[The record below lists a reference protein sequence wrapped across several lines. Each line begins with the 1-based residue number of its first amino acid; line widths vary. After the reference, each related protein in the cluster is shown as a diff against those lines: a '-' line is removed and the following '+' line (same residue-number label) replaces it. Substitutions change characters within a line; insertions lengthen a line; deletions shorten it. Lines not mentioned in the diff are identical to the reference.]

1 MTPPPATAAAAPARA
16 PVPTRR
22 RRPSRR
28 PQTRRA
34 PATRPAASATPI
46 PAAAARTVGVVRD
59 ISESPLIDRIIAS
72 RAWIPVLGL
81 MLAGIVGLNVVGMT
95 INAKAGQASA
105 RVEALN
111 QENSALRAQIAE
123 SLSSDR
129 AAQSAATIGM
139 YRPDPAEVTYLR
151 ARRGDAARAAQLLG
165 YR

>member
-1 MTPPPATAAAAPARA
+1 MTPPTATAAAPARA

-22 RRPSRR
+22 QPRRR

-34 PATRPAASATPI
+34 PATRPVSGTTPI
-46 PAAAARTVGVVRD
+46 PGAAARTVGVVRD

-129 AAQSAATIGM
+129 AAESAAAIGM

>member
-22 RRPSRR
+22 RPRRR

-34 PATRPAASATPI
+34 PAARAAGSAAVI
-46 PAAAARTVGVVRD
+46 PGAAARTVGVVRD

-129 AAQSAATIGM
+129 AADSAATIGM
-139 YRPDPAEVTYLR
+139 YRPDPADVTYLR